1 MQAQKQ
7 KIKKE
12 VNVTHIASEELMKF
26 WPLVE
31 FMLKEGL
38 RHDGNPMSLDHLKKE
53 IFNNRFQL
61 FMMFGSDDGEKYKV
75 FGVFVTRVTKLPN
88 YKQVEVILLKGE
100 KRELWQD
107 EVEEMLGHIAI
118 QNDCKK
124 IALHA
129 RPGWLNFLGNKG
141 YKVKRYLYTKEIK

>member
-1 MQAQKQ
+1 M
-7 KIKKE
+7 
-12 VNVTHIASEELMKF
+12 
-26 WPLVE
+26 
-31 FMLKEGL
+31 
-38 RHDGNPMSLDHLKKE
+38 
-53 IFNNRFQL
+53 
-61 FMMFGSDDGEKYKV
+61 
-75 FGVFVTRVTKLPN
+75 TRVTKLPN

-129 RPGWLNFLGNKG
+129 RPKLAKFLGDKG